1 MQTDI
6 YIDALEVQNILAISS
21 LQTMFVISK
30 NFLKS
35 NFVFNL
41 FYIFHNELQIIIK
54 FLNQILLFEVMI

>member
-1 MQTDI
+1 MQTDVC
-6 YIDALEVQNILAISS
+6 IDALEIQNILAISS

-41 FYIFHNELQIIIK
+41 FYIFHNEQQIIIK
-54 FLNQILLFEVMI
+54 LLNQIFLFEVLI